1 MTPAGPDRPRLDDGN
16 SMSGSPFWDADAGY
30 ERVALEDLAVE
41 LQVGIDQWERLP
53 GKTQRLL
60 VTVEMFRHR
69 DAFAGSSIADC
80 LDYDR
85 VYRHLAAHWTPA
97 RAHVDL
103 LEQLLEELVTLCFED
118 ARVEACRVAIRK
130 PAVYAGRA
138 VPTVEVYRLRPAA
151 PTGA

>member
-1 MTPAGPDRPRLDDGN
+1 
-16 SMSGSPFWDADAGY
+16 MSRYQPLWDAQASY

-41 LQVGIDQWERLP
+41 LQVGINQWERVP
-53 GKTQRLL
+53 GRAQRLL

-69 DAFAGSSIADC
+69 DAFSGSSVADC
-80 LDYDR
+80 IDYDR
-85 VYRHLAAHWTPA
+85 VYSHIAAHWRPA

-130 PAVYAGRA
+130 PEVYEGRA
-138 VPTVEVYRLRPAA
+138 VPLVEVYRFRPAA

>member
-1 MTPAGPDRPRLDDGN
+1 MMAET
-16 SMSGSPFWDADAGY
+16 SMSRYQPLWDAQASY

-41 LQVGIDQWERLP
+41 LQVGINQWERVP
-53 GKTQRLL
+53 GRAQRLL

-69 DAFAGSSIADC
+69 DAFSGSSVADC
-80 LDYDR
+80 IDYDR
-85 VYRHLAAHWTPA
+85 VYSHIAAHWRPA

-130 PAVYAGRA
+130 PEVYEGRA
-138 VPTVEVYRLRPAA
+138 VPLVEVYRFRPAA

>member
-1 MTPAGPDRPRLDDGN
+1 MMAET
-16 SMSGSPFWDADAGY
+16 SMSRYQPLWDAQASY

-41 LQVGIDQWERLP
+41 LQVGINQWERVP
-53 GKTQRLL
+53 GRAQRLL

-69 DAFAGSSIADC
+69 DAFSGSSVADC
-80 LDYDR
+80 IDYDR
-85 VYRHLAAHWTPA
+85 VYSHIAAHWRPA

-103 LEQLLEELVTLCFED
+103 LEQLLEELVALCLED

-130 PAVYAGRA
+130 PEVYEGRA
-138 VPTVEVYRLRPAA
+138 VPLVEVYRLRPAA